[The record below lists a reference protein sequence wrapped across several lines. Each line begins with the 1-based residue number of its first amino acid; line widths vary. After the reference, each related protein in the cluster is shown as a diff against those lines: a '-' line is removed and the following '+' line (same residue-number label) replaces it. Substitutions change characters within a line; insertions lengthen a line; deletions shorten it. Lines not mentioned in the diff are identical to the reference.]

1 MRIALVAR
9 VRVRENFKERCQ
21 MFPTQSTQKASSCG
35 ANIPVEPTTE
45 LNSFDNFRFAEAA
58 HHRFGSVDSRDEG
71 PDMNDGETT
80 LEETAEREQE
90 YLRRRL
96 RDELQ
101 REPTEDELNEWLR
114 QHTEGY

>member
-1 MRIALVAR
+1 MLSINLTH
-9 VRVRENFKERCQ
+9 Q
-21 MFPTQSTQKASSCG
+21 TLTQG
-35 ANIPVEPTTE
+35 ANILAAQPANA
-45 LNSFDNFRFAEAA
+45 NSFAAFKFIEATNRGFDLESA
-58 HHRFGSVDSRDEG
+58 SEES
-71 PDMNDGETT
+71 PDMEGGEPT
-80 LEETAEREQE
+80 LEETAEQEQE

>member
-1 MRIALVAR
+1 M
-9 VRVRENFKERCQ
+9 EGE
-21 MFPTQSTQKASSCG
+21 
-35 ANIPVEPTTE
+35 EP
-45 LNSFDNFRFAEAA
+45 
-58 HHRFGSVDSRDEG
+58 
-71 PDMNDGETT
+71 T
-80 LEETAEREQE
+80 LEETAEQEQE